1 MTDRIEAAIKNYR
14 NHCNCS
20 QSILCAW
27 ADKLNM
33 NETSIYRLS
42 EGFGAGMGMHETC
55 GAIIAILAILSY
67 HCSDGDLGNGKTK
80 AQTYRL
86 MQETAERFKNKYSSI
101 TCREL
106 LELRKKQ
113 EAQTGVKTCEAVI
126 RSASTLLEEI
136 LKEKNLL

>member
-14 NHCNCS
+14 NHYNCS

-55 GAIIAILAILSY
+55 GAITAILAILSY

-80 AQTYRL
+80 AQTYH
-86 MQETAERFKNKYSSI
+86 
-101 TCREL
+101 
-106 LELRKKQ
+106 LELRSQFYHPKRRYPKMFL
-113 EAQTGVKTCEAVI
+113 VLD
-126 RSASTLLEEI
+126 S
-136 LKEKNLL
+136 